1 MALQTEDLIA
11 RLAAD
16 ARPVDT
22 HRILRTTLIASILG
36 LAAAIMLVVET
47 IGMRRDW
54 ATAWGDPRVLAKIL
68 FVLAATAASALAFL
82 RLARPGRT
90 LKPLIGLL
98 ALPFA
103 GIAALASVELGMAG
117 PQDMP
122 ALVFGSSWTFCLAF
136 LPLYAIVP
144 FVALV
149 MVLRASAPTD
159 LTGAGFAAGLFA
171 GSLASIAYAV
181 HCTEDAMAFV
191 AAWYAGAILI
201 VGLAGALLAPRLVRW

>member
-1 MALQTEDLIA
+1 MQTEDLIA

-16 ARPVDT
+16 ARPVDA
-22 HRILRTTLIASILG
+22 HRILRTTLVAATLG
-36 LAAAIMLVVET
+36 LAAAILMVVET

-68 FVLAATAASALAFL
+68 FVLTAAAAAALVFV

-103 GIAALASVELGMAG
+103 GIAVLASIELGMAG

-122 ALVFGSSWTFCLAF
+122 ALVFGSSWTFCLTY

-144 FVALV
+144 FGALV
-149 MVLRASAPTD
+149 AVLRSSAPTD
-159 LTGAGFAAGLFA
+159 LRGAGFAAGLFA
-171 GSLASIAYAV
+171 GSLAAIAYAV

-201 VGLAGALLAPRLVRW
+201 VGLLGALLAPRLVRW